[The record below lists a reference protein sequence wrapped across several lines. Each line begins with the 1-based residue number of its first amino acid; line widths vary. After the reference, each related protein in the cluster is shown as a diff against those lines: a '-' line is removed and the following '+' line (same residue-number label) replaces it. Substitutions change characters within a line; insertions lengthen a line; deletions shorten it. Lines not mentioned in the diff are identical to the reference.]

1 MNQRI
6 YLLDT
11 SVILPLVRGNQ
22 LGRHIDQRFGL
33 RSTSQRPLVSVIS
46 LGEVRVLAK
55 RNDWGDAKLDALE
68 HALDNLVVI
77 DINHPAVI
85 EAYVQLDLLSQS
97 HPDGARNMG
106 KNDLWI
112 AACSKAAGAT
122 LLTVDND
129 FSHLIPGHLDSE
141 VIDHAVALRDG
152 VDDED

>member
-1 MNQRI
+1 MSQRI

-11 SVILPLVRGNQ
+11 SVILPLVRGNA

-33 RSTSQRPLVSVIS
+33 QSSAQRPFVSVVS

-55 RNDWGDAKLDALE
+55 RNDWGAAKLRSLSN
-68 HALDNLVVI
+68 ALDNLVVV

-85 EAYVQLDLLSQS
+85 DAYVALDLVSQS

-112 AACSKAAGAT
+112 AACAMAAGAI
-122 LLTVDND
+122 LLTTDND
-129 FSHLIPGHLDSE
+129 FSHLIPDHLDGE
-141 VIDHAVALRDG
+141 VIDPAIARS
-152 VDDED
+152 DDSE